1 MPITRWFL
9 LHSKIPTE
17 LEEVFVS
24 AGALPAIEVSDAASY
39 FDALQS
45 LIQSHV
51 FATYLQAATA
61 PRAFNKRMARYGLHL
76 YAERASVDETA
87 HGWRVAIMHH

>member
-1 MPITRWFL
+1 MPWLL

-24 AGALPAIEVSDAASY
+24 AGALRPIEVGDPASY
-39 FDALQS
+39 FDALES
-45 LIQSHV
+45 LIQSHL

-61 PRAFNKRMARYGLHL
+61 ARALNKRMAQYGLHVS
-76 YAERASVDETA
+76 AERATADETA
-87 HGWRVAIMHH
+87 HGWRVAVMHH